1 MGTPSA
7 DSNTKDQLAAEL
19 TKLNGIH
26 QLRGQQDQEH
36 QVKQNGA
43 PFRMKFQEDHRK
55 NQENRDPNPVENV
68 SQFAMLNDQVG
79 GRRRKCLIAAS
90 GQIRQQRCD
99 NLNSDQ
105 APLHPPNS
113 VRQETNLNQ
122 SEKKQMQQWKQNG
135 QGQWNMSG
143 CAVVKMFHVVPSVGP
158 SLNWRQPLLAMVSLV
173 FCVSAKAADKVTDDD
188 GRTKV
193 LMHSLVL
200 EFAKMNPYLASD
212 KAFSSEK
219 GREVV
224 GESLKVLAG
233 KVKSPPANLKKS
245 TGFRITYNLL
255 ADHIEKINEVF
266 ARGEMEYARMKVNG
280 IGNLCA
286 ACHMQAP
293 KISNYSAFEFIA
305 ERGKEVTFENAE
317 FLFVIRRYD
326 ESLALFDK
334 LVRGYPSKNLTSDQL
349 TEVYRR
355 KLAMFARVYRDPV
368 MATTNLNQDLKNS
381 KLPVDIRREVEAW
394 ISTLDKWKLEKSDPA
409 KMKTP
414 ELLAFVRKN
423 FPTNIGRKITPSHP
437 ELLNVL
443 RLSGLLYERL
453 YQEPD
458 SAQTQELLY
467 SLAQFERALT
477 PLYWYSLNEIYLKE
491 CNVQFPKR
499 EFSKKCFEAYRE
511 GMQERYFGRA
521 LPDGVKR
528 NLEALKGY
536 L

>member
-1 MGTPSA
+1 VKQSRAPSRMGLEK
-7 DSNTKDQLAAEL
+7 NQGKDQ
-19 TKLNGIH
+19 
-26 QLRGQQDQEH
+26 
-36 QVKQNGA
+36 
-43 PFRMKFQEDHRK
+43 EDR
-55 NQENRDPNPVENV
+55 QPNPAESVGH
-68 SQFAMLNDQVG
+68 FAVLDDQARG
-79 GRRRKCLIAAS
+79 CRGKRLITLS
-90 GQIRQQRCD
+90 GQIGQKTCGD
-99 NLNSDQ
+99 LNPDQ
-105 APLHPPNS
+105 APLHPPYPI
-113 VRQETNLNQ
+113 RQKTNFNQ

-135 QGQWNMSG
+135 QRQWNMCSS
-143 CAVVKMFHVVPSVGP
+143 AVMKMFHLNLSVGP
-158 SLNWRQPLLAMVSLV
+158 LRNWRQHLLAPAALMFSL
-173 FCVSAKAADKVTDDD
+173 SAAAKPPSKASDED

-224 GESLKVLAG
+224 GESLKILAG
-233 KVKSPPANLKKS
+233 KVKSPPAALKKS

-255 ADHIEKINEVF
+255 ADHIEKTNDVF
-266 ARGEMEYARMKVNG
+266 TRGEMEYARMKVNG

-305 ERGKEVTFENAE
+305 ERGKEATFENAE

-326 ESLALFDK
+326 ESLALFDR
-334 LVRGYPSKNLTSDQL
+334 LVRAYPSKNLASDQL
-349 TEVYRR
+349 SEVYRR
-355 KLAMFARVYRDPV
+355 KLAIFARVYRDPIV
-368 MATTNLNQDLKNS
+368 ATTNLKEDLKNGN
-381 KLPVDIRREVEAW
+381 LPMDIRREIEAW

-423 FPTNIGRKITPSHP
+423 LPATVGRKITPSHP
-437 ELLNVL
+437 ELLSVL

-458 SAQTQELLY
+458 SPQTQELLY
-467 SLAQFERALT
+467 SLAQFERALS

-491 CNVQFPKR
+491 CIVQFPKR

-511 GMQERYFGRA
+511 GMQERYFGRT

-528 NLEALKGY
+528 SLDALKAY